1 MRQFLSAV
9 PRVACV
15 HDPLE
20 FLAKTTTPLLP
31 DVVVVTLSEQRRWK
45 CVPSSHAP
53 VDPRVPRFDD
63 TMPAGIVTNVTNGV
77 NRTRD
82 DRTHQ
87 VSCVEGDGR

>member
-31 DVVVVTLSEQRRWK
+31 NVVVVTLSEQRR
-45 CVPSSHAP
+45 
-53 VDPRVPRFDD
+53 
-63 TMPAGIVTNVTNGV
+63 
-77 NRTRD
+77 
-82 DRTHQ
+82 
-87 VSCVEGDGR
+87 